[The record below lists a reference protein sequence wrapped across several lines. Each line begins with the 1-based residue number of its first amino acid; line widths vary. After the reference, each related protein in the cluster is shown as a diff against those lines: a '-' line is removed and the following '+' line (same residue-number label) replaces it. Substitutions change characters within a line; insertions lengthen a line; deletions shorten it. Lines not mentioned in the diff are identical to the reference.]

1 MGIPNAESL
10 LTRAVL
16 ALSTGTGT
24 LRSRMVDACT
34 YSLTHAE
41 PDAREGDYM
50 PEDMYQRLKLL
61 VDRMTTEV
69 TFADTA
75 AAMNDE
81 DAQQWATDLTQ
92 LAFEVAR
99 FDAEGQ
105 SR

>member
-1 MGIPNAESL
+1 
-10 LTRAVL
+10 
-16 ALSTGTGT
+16 
-24 LRSRMVDACT
+24 
-34 YSLTHAE
+34 
-41 PDAREGDYM
+41 
-50 PEDMYQRLKLL
+50 MYQRLKLL